1 MEARQRV
8 KTPGHLL
15 NGCCLQRKG
24 RLPKLIS
31 LICQPNCMLSYTQ
44 LLWRSILWIIWCTIS
59 WDWIRDNIPWSTHLT
74 WTIHLFNMPNNRIVR
89 HNELHSFMYLR
100 NYRLVWLCSFLSL
113 FFSMGRSCRF
123 SWKAIV
129 VQYGCLPW
137 HLHASQLYLFFCI
150 VPSCLARE
158 MKIAHSAIYAIP
170 ATRLFYCLLNN

>member
-1 MEARQRV
+1 MNCAVHYSKREMIPAKAEDETMRRNLVRV

-24 RLPKLIS
+24 HLPKLIS

-44 LLWRSILWIIWCTIS
+44 LLWRSILWIILCTIA
-59 WDWIRDNIPWSTHLT
+59 WDWIRVNIPWSTHLT

-113 FFSMGRSCRF
+113 FSPLRSYPWWIWMWY
-123 SWKAIV
+123 SWKISLSKQRTIV
-129 VQYGCLPW
+129 
-137 HLHASQLYLFFCI
+137 CI
-150 VPSCLARE
+150 C
-158 MKIAHSAIYAIP
+158 
-170 ATRLFYCLLNN
+170 N

>member
-1 MEARQRV
+1 MIYINCTAHYSKRAMIPAKAEDETLRWKLVRV

-24 RLPKLIS
+24 HLPKLIS

-44 LLWRSILWIIWCTIS
+44 LLWRSILWIIWCTIA
-59 WDWIRDNIPWSTHLT
+59 WDWIRDNIPWSTRLT

-113 FFSMGRSCRF
+113 SPRPPLRSDPWWIWMWY
-123 SWKAIV
+123 SWKISLSKQRTIV
-129 VQYGCLPW
+129 YICD
-137 HLHASQLYLFFCI
+137 
-150 VPSCLARE
+150 
-158 MKIAHSAIYAIP
+158 
-170 ATRLFYCLLNN
+170 

>member
-113 FFSMGRSCRF
+113 FFSPQVLSLVNLNVVFLVDKQFGINDPKLEVSKERIL
-123 SWKAIV
+123 AI
-129 VQYGCLPW
+129 
-137 HLHASQLYLFFCI
+137 FI
-150 VPSCLARE
+150 
-158 MKIAHSAIYAIP
+158 
-170 ATRLFYCLLNN
+170 

>member
-113 FFSMGRSCRF
+113 FFSPQVLSLVNLN
-123 SWKAIV
+123 V
-129 VQYGCLPW
+129 VFLVDKLVKTKDKCLHIW
-137 HLHASQLYLFFCI
+137 LNKNSKNSFFW
-150 VPSCLARE
+150 
-158 MKIAHSAIYAIP
+158 Y
-170 ATRLFYCLLNN
+170 F

>member
-1 MEARQRV
+1 MIYINCTAHYSKRAMIPAKAEDETLRWKLVRV

-24 RLPKLIS
+24 HLPKLIS

-44 LLWRSILWIIWCTIS
+44 LLWRSILWIIWCTIA
-59 WDWIRDNIPWSTHLT
+59 WDWIRDNIPWSTRLT

-113 FFSMGRSCRF
+113 SPRPPLRSYPWWIWMWY
-123 SWKAIV
+123 SWKISLPKERTIV
-129 VQYGCLPW
+129 YICD
-137 HLHASQLYLFFCI
+137 
-150 VPSCLARE
+150 
-158 MKIAHSAIYAIP
+158 
-170 ATRLFYCLLNN
+170 

>member
-1 MEARQRV
+1 MEARQRG

-113 FFSMGRSCRF
+113 FFSPQVLSLVNLN
-123 SWKAIV
+123 V
-129 VQYGCLPW
+129 VFLVDKLVKTKDDCLHMW
-137 HLHASQLYLFFCI
+137 LNKNSKNSFFW
-150 VPSCLARE
+150 
-158 MKIAHSAIYAIP
+158 Y
-170 ATRLFYCLLNN
+170 F